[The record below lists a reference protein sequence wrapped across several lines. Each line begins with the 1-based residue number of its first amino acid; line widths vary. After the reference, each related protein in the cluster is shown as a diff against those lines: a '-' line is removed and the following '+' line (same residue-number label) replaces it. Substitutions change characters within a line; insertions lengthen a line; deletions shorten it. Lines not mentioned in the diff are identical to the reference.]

1 MSDPMPPEGL
11 EELCD
16 WLSALPPWIG
26 PEDLGGGWILL
37 DAEGFVDLFLRDLRL
52 LQGQELHEACRV
64 VRRVRA
70 GLEGRTGW
78 RARP

>member
-1 MSDPMPPEGL
+1 
-11 EELCD
+11 LCD

-37 DAEGFVDLFLRDLRL
+37 DAEG
-52 LQGQELHEACRV
+52 CV

-70 GLEGRTGW
+70 GLHGKTGW
-78 RARP
+78 